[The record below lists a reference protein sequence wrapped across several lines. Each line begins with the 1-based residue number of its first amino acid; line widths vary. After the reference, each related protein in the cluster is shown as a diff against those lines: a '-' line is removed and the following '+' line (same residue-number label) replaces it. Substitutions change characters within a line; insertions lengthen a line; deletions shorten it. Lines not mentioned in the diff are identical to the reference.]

1 MMADVT
7 AILIDLIT
15 QSLTEMGKE
24 RGVNLDDLPEVHLER
39 PKREDQGDWATN
51 VAMQA
56 CKVLGQ
62 KPRDL
67 ALDLVERLKSNI
79 HIKSV
84 EVAGPGFI
92 NFFLADQWIGSVVS
106 SVLKAGDNY
115 GRCDLGKGRK
125 VQVEFVSANPTGPLH
140 VGHGR
145 GAAVGDIIGNILS
158 FAGWSVQKEYYVNDA
173 GLQMSNLG
181 KSTQSRYFELL
192 GRGSEAPFPDD
203 GYKGDYIYDL
213 ARDLIE
219 KEGESLLDRSLE
231 DSLPFFTEYSCGVI
245 LEGIKKDLNR
255 FGVKFD
261 RWFSEKT
268 LYTDKLVQNAVS
280 TLNDRGYT
288 YEDGGAV
295 WFRSTDFGDDKDRV
309 LFRSNGVPTY
319 FASDVAYHKNKFDR
333 GFDRVIDVW
342 GADHHGY
349 VPRMRAA
356 IEALGKSS
364 DDFTVALIQFVNL
377 LRDGDQ
383 VSMSTR
389 SGQFVTL
396 SDVIDEV
403 GIDATRY
410 YFVMRRSDS
419 HLDFDLELAKRES
432 SDNPV
437 FYVQYANARMS
448 SIIRTLEERGID
460 FPDEGD
466 LNEEHLNSPEEKKLV
481 TRLSMFPEEV
491 EKAASEL
498 APHRIV
504 NYLHDLAG
512 DFHSFYNAHRVLDED
527 PRRASRILLIKASR
541 IVLSN
546 GLRILGIS
554 APDRM

>member
-7 AILIDLIT
+7 SILIDLIT
-15 QSLTEMGKE
+15 QSLTDMGKE
-24 RGVNLDDLPEVHLER
+24 RGVAPENLPEVHLER

-56 CKVLGQ
+56 CKVFGQ

-67 ALDLVERLKSNI
+67 ALELVDRLRSDI

-158 FAGWSVQKEYYVNDA
+158 FAGWTVQKEYYVNDA

-219 KEGESLLDRSLE
+219 KEGESLLDRPLE

-448 SIIRTLEERGID
+448 SIIRTLEERKID

-527 PRRASRILLIKASR
+527 PRRPSRILLIKASR

>member
-1 MMADVT
+1 MADVT

-67 ALDLVERLKSNI
+67 ALDLVERLKSDI

-213 ARDLIE
+213 ARALIE

-288 YEDGGAV
+288 YEDGGAI

>member
-1 MMADVT
+1 MADVT

-67 ALDLVERLKSNI
+67 ALDLVERLKSDI

-213 ARDLIE
+213 ARALIE

>member
-67 ALDLVERLKSNI
+67 ALDLVERLKSDI

-213 ARDLIE
+213 ARALIE

>member
-1 MMADVT
+1 MADVT
-7 AILIDLIT
+7 AILADLIS
-15 QSLTEMGKE
+15 QSLMDMAQEK
-24 RGVNLDDLPEVHLER
+24 GVSPDDLPEVHLER

-62 KPRDL
+62 RPRDL
-67 ALDLVERLKSNI
+67 ATALVERLKSDS
-79 HIKSV
+79 HIRSV

-92 NFFLADQWIGSVVS
+92 NFFLADRWIATVVS
-106 SVLKAGDNY
+106 SIIRDGDGF
-115 GRCDLGKGRK
+115 GRCDLGKGRQ

-145 GAAVGDIIGNILS
+145 GAAVGDIVGNILS
-158 FAGWSVQKEYYVNDA
+158 FAGWRVQKEYYVNDA

-192 GRGSEAPFPDD
+192 GRGADAPFPED

-213 ARDLIE
+213 ARDVIDR
-219 KEGESLLDRSLE
+219 EGEALLAQTLE
-231 DSLPFFTEYSCGVI
+231 ESLPFFTTYSCDVI
-245 LEGIKKDLNR
+245 LEGIKKDLDR
-255 FGVKFD
+255 FGVRFD

-268 LYTDKLVQNAVS
+268 LYTDELVQNAVS
-280 TLNDRGYT
+280 TLKERGYT
-288 YEDGGAV
+288 YEDGGAI
-295 WFRSTDFGDDKDRV
+295 WFRSTDFDDDKDRV

-349 VPRMRAA
+349 VARMRAA
-356 IEALGKSS
+356 IEALGKSP

-403 GIDATRY
+403 GVDATRY
-410 YFVMRRSDS
+410 YFVMRRCDS
-419 HLDFDLELAKRES
+419 HLDFDLELAKKES

-448 SIIRTLEERGID
+448 SIIRTLDERGIA
-460 FPDEGD
+460 FPDLAD

-481 TRLSMFPEEV
+481 TRLSMFPEEI
-491 EKAASEL
+491 EKAALEL
-498 APHRIV
+498 APHRLV

-512 DFHSFYNAHRVLDED
+512 DFHSFYNAHRVLDDD
-527 PRRASRILLIKASR
+527 PRRPSRILLVKASQT
-541 IVLSN
+541 VLGN

>member
-1 MMADVT
+1 M
-7 AILIDLIT
+7 
-15 QSLTEMGKE
+15 
-24 RGVNLDDLPEVHLER
+24 
-39 PKREDQGDWATN
+39 
-51 VAMQA
+51 
-56 CKVLGQ
+56 
-62 KPRDL
+62 
-67 ALDLVERLKSNI
+67 
-79 HIKSV
+79 
-84 EVAGPGFI
+84 AGPGFI

-145 GAAVGDIIGNILS
+145 GAAVGDIICNILS

-288 YEDGGAV
+288 YEDGGCGLV
-295 WFRSTDFGDDKDRV
+295 SFRPTSATTKTGSSSAQNGCPNLLRV
-309 LFRSNGVPTY
+309 RRGLSQ
-319 FASDVAYHKNKFDR
+319 NKFDR
-333 GFDRVIDVW
+333 GFDRVYRCM
-342 GADHHGY
+342 GSG
-349 VPRMRAA
+349 
-356 IEALGKSS
+356 SS
-364 DDFTVALIQFVNL
+364 W
-377 LRDGDQ
+377 LR
-383 VSMSTR
+383 S
-389 SGQFVTL
+389 
-396 SDVIDEV
+396 
-403 GIDATRY
+403 
-410 YFVMRRSDS
+410 
-419 HLDFDLELAKRES
+419 K
-432 SDNPV
+432 
-437 FYVQYANARMS
+437 
-448 SIIRTLEERGID
+448 
-460 FPDEGD
+460 DEGG
-466 LNEEHLNSPEEKKLV
+466 HRGPRQV
-481 TRLSMFPEEV
+481 IRRL
-491 EKAASEL
+491 
-498 APHRIV
+498 HRGSDTV
-504 NYLHDLAG
+504 
-512 DFHSFYNAHRVLDED
+512 R
-527 PRRASRILLIKASR
+527 
-541 IVLSN
+541 
-546 GLRILGIS
+546 
-554 APDRM
+554 

>member
-1 MMADVT
+1 MADVT
-7 AILIDLIT
+7 AILLNLVEKALADMAV
-15 QSLTEMGKE
+15 EK
-24 RGVNLDDLPEVHLER
+24 GVNPEDLPEVHLER
-39 PKREDQGDWATN
+39 PKREGQGDWATN

-56 CKVLGQ
+56 SKVLGTS
-62 KPRDL
+62 PRDL
-67 ALDLVERLKSNI
+67 ALALVERLRNDS
-79 HIKSV
+79 HIRSV

-92 NFFLADQWIGSVVS
+92 NFFLADRWIGAVLSSVV
-106 SVLKAGDNY
+106 KAGGDY

-145 GAAVGDIIGNILS
+145 GAAVGDTIGNILS
-158 FAGWSVQKEYYVNDA
+158 FAGWQVQKEYYVNDA
-173 GLQMSNLG
+173 GLQMTNLG

-192 GRGSEAPFPDD
+192 GRLPDAPFPED

-213 ARDLIE
+213 AREIVDTH
-219 KEGESLLDRSLE
+219 GDAFLE
-231 DSLPFFTEYSCGVI
+231 VPLAESLPFFKEHSCGVI
-245 LEGIKKDLNR
+245 LEGIKKDLAR
-255 FGVKFD
+255 FGVSFD

-268 LYTDKLVQNAVS
+268 LYEDDLVQNAVA
-280 TLNDRGYT
+280 TLTERGYT
-288 YEDGGAV
+288 YKEDGAM
-295 WFRSTDFGDDKDRV
+295 WFRSTDFDDDKDRV

-319 FASDVAYHKNKFDR
+319 FASDVAYHKNKYDR

-356 IEALGKSS
+356 IEALGKRS

-403 GIDATRY
+403 GVDATRY

-419 HLDFDLELAKRES
+419 HLDFDLELAKKES

-437 FYVQYANARMS
+437 FYVQYANARMA
-448 SIIRTLEERGID
+448 SITRTLNERGIPLPSLD
-460 FPDEGD
+460 DLDEG
-466 LNEEHLNSPEEKKLV
+466 HLSSVEEKKLV
-481 TRLSMFPEEV
+481 TRISMFPEEV
-491 EKAASEL
+491 EKAALEL

-512 DFHSFYNAHRVLDED
+512 DFHSFYNAHRVLDDD
-527 PRRASRILLIKASR
+527 PRRPSRILLVQAAQM
-541 IVLSN
+541 VLSN
-546 GLRILGIS
+546 GLNILGIS
-554 APDRM
+554 APERM